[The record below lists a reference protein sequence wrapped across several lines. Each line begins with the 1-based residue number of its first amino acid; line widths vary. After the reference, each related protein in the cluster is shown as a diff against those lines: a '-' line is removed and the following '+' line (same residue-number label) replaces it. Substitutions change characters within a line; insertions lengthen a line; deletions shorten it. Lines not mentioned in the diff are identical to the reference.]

1 MRINLLR
8 GIILRFACS
17 KIFVS
22 GHLPRRQVV
31 PAVGEAVATAA
42 LAVVDGAH
50 GHGVDVGGELATA
63 PTRGAGGVPF
73 AVCLAL
79 AVGG

>member
-1 MRINLLR
+1 M
-8 GIILRFACS
+8 
-17 KIFVS
+17 
-22 GHLPRRQVV
+22 V
-31 PAVGEAVATAA
+31 PTVGEAVATAA